1 MVISILKILGKKDQ
15 ADTVKLI
22 TNVYRRKKNI
32 EVKVNNEG
40 NPN

>member
-1 MVISILKILGKKDQ
+1 MLSKLVKKDQ

-22 TNVYRRKKNI
+22 TNAYRRKKNI

-40 NPN
+40 NSN